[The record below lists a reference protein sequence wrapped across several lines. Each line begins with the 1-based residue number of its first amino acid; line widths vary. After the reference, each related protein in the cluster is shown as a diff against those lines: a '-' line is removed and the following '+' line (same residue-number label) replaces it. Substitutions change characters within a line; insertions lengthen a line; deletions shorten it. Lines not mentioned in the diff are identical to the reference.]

1 MKKLLLTI
9 LVGLVALGV
18 MAQESK
24 FTLTGTVKGL
34 SMAYHVLTDAKGDTS
49 SDGMLFFNA
58 GKVDLSFDVEEV
70 GWLMLVASGRVV
82 LLPAVPGEA
91 VTINGDFDNYTLDG
105 SALYKEYNEFVTTA
119 RPLLAASSKYDF
131 KQACKDEIAGMT
143 SEQVFDLY
151 QRKMR
156 ENSQPVTDA
165 VMDFVSRH
173 ADHESSMMVLN
184 FLNYAEDMEKARE
197 LISETVFNGRMRPL
211 YEGPMERVTSF
222 GASYPLNGKP
232 APDFKLKSID
242 GGELSLSSLRGKWVL
257 LDFWSSTCDNAL
269 DQMPALKELYANYKN
284 HVEVLGVDCEDEE
297 TDWQAAVSEYQLPWL
312 NVLGSFDGDDS
323 PVNLYHET
331 ATPAYVL
338 ITPSGRVA
346 MALSSAED
354 AKYMC
359 KLLFE

>member
-1 MKKLLLTI
+1 MKKLMLTVLLAS
-9 LVGLVALGV
+9 VALGV
-18 MAQESK
+18 MAQEGK

-34 SMAYHVLTDAKGDTS
+34 TMAYHALTDAKGETS

-82 LLPAVPGEA
+82 LLPVVPGEA
-91 VTINGDFDNYTLDG
+91 VTIGGDIDNYTLDG
-105 SALYKEYNEFVTTA
+105 SALYKEYNEFLTTV
-119 RPLLAASSKYDF
+119 RPLQAAGSKYDF
-131 KQACKDEIAGMT
+131 KQACKDEIAGKT
-143 SEQVFDLY
+143 SEQVLELY

-156 ENSQPVTDA
+156 ENSQPLTDA
-165 VMDFVSRH
+165 VMDFVGRH

-184 FLNYAEDMEKARE
+184 FLNYAEDMEQARE

-211 YEGPMERVTSF
+211 YEGPMERVTRY
-222 GASYPLNGKP
+222 GASNPLNGKP

-242 GGELSLSSLRGKWVL
+242 GGELALSSLCGKWVL

-269 DQMPALKELYANYKN
+269 DQMPVLKELYANYKD

-297 TDWQAAVSEYQLPWL
+297 ADWQTAISEYQLPWL

-346 MALSSAED
+346 MALGSAEEC
-354 AKYMC
+354 KYMC